1 MFKLQY
7 GGGPRIHQITD
18 YKPKN
23 DRKYKCYVD
32 IKNRSSSLTCLLF
45 HCRHFTLSF
54 FEGFHHKVLCLFAG
68 MAKQLIMVP
77 RRSPATSPPYP
88 GHTFVPLPV
97 TPSEDNYSSEEELKE
112 IINEQN
118 VKEKS
123 KKSPSKKD
131 KSKNP
136 SSLKNGLGSLEKV
149 PVASNAASASVA
161 SATVA
166 EKRKWSEV
174 ISDDDLADLEDDD
187 AGLELEMTMQ
197 RSSRLYV
204 RSSGGASTTTASMSS
219 SCSNDDADSGCL
231 CGRRS
236 KLTTPV
242 QFCTSPPMDVH
253 R

>member
-1 MFKLQY
+1 
-7 GGGPRIHQITD
+7 
-18 YKPKN
+18 
-23 DRKYKCYVD
+23 
-32 IKNRSSSLTCLLF
+32 
-45 HCRHFTLSF
+45 
-54 FEGFHHKVLCLFAG
+54 
-68 MAKQLIMVP
+68 MVP

-112 IINEQN
+112 IINEQS

-136 SSLKNGLGSLEKV
+136 KGGCSPKTGSLGSQV
-149 PVASNAASASVA
+149 PVASNIATASAASANVA
-161 SATVA
+161 AAATVA

-187 AGLELEMTMQ
+187 AGLELELTMQ

>member
-1 MFKLQY
+1 M
-7 GGGPRIHQITD
+7 
-18 YKPKN
+18 N
-23 DRKYKCYVD
+23 

-112 IINEQN
+112 IINEQS

-136 SSLKNGLGSLEKV
+136 KGGCSPKTGSLGSQV
-149 PVASNAASASVA
+149 PVASNIATASAASANVA
-161 SATVA
+161 AAATVA

-187 AGLELEMTMQ
+187 AGLELELTMQ

>member
-1 MFKLQY
+1 
-7 GGGPRIHQITD
+7 
-18 YKPKN
+18 
-23 DRKYKCYVD
+23 
-32 IKNRSSSLTCLLF
+32 
-45 HCRHFTLSF
+45 
-54 FEGFHHKVLCLFAG
+54 

-77 RRSPATSPPYP
+77 RRSPATLPPYP

-97 TPSEDNYSSEEELKE
+97 APSEDNYSSEEELKE

-123 KKSPSKKD
+123 KKSPSKKE

-136 SSLKNGLGSLEKV
+136 SSLRNGSLGLEKV
-149 PVASNAASASVA
+149 PVASAVA
-161 SATVA
+161 SATTVA

-253 R
+253 RYDPRGRHRGRMYKLIFFS

>member
-187 AGLELEMTMQ
+187 AGLELELTMQ

>member
-1 MFKLQY
+1 M
-7 GGGPRIHQITD
+7 
-18 YKPKN
+18 
-23 DRKYKCYVD
+23 
-32 IKNRSSSLTCLLF
+32 
-45 HCRHFTLSF
+45 
-54 FEGFHHKVLCLFAG
+54 LCLFAG

>member
-1 MFKLQY
+1 
-7 GGGPRIHQITD
+7 
-18 YKPKN
+18 
-23 DRKYKCYVD
+23 
-32 IKNRSSSLTCLLF
+32 
-45 HCRHFTLSF
+45 
-54 FEGFHHKVLCLFAG
+54 
-68 MAKQLIMVP
+68 MV
-77 RRSPATSPPYP
+77 RRSEPPTEPQPYP
-88 GHTFVPLPV
+88 GHTFVPLP
-97 TPSEDNYSSEEELKE
+97 TPSEDHYSSEEELKE

-123 KKSPSKKD
+123 KKSPSKKE
-131 KSKNP
+131 KSK
-136 SSLKNGLGSLEKV
+136 SSNGLKNGHQ
-149 PVASNAASASVA
+149 AAATTASASAVA
-161 SATVA
+161 SVTA

-204 RSSGGASTTTASMSS
+204 RSSGGTTTASTS
-219 SCSNDDADSGCL
+219 SCSNDDDSGCL

-253 R
+253 RSVK

>member
-1 MFKLQY
+1 
-7 GGGPRIHQITD
+7 
-18 YKPKN
+18 
-23 DRKYKCYVD
+23 
-32 IKNRSSSLTCLLF
+32 
-45 HCRHFTLSF
+45 
-54 FEGFHHKVLCLFAG
+54 

-77 RRSPATSPPYP
+77 RRSPTTLPPYP

-204 RSSGGASTTTASMSS
+204 RSSGGASTTTASTS